1 MDRGFIWQLN
11 RSRIMDADRF
21 VIADRE
27 GFGGDVC
34 LRDIRIRRCVGCV
47 TCLTEHPGSCKIE
60 DGFTDLLGEILD
72 HEELVVSI
80 EPEHG
85 TVPDIVRKTMERL
98 SNILDAYTECGG
110 NEPIPADKVKL
121 RRIVFECRGKFADR
135 MESEMTGALRKGP
148 VSDVIFIQNRN
159 SVYG

>member
-1 MDRGFIWQLN
+1 
-11 RSRIMDADRF
+11 MDADRF

-60 DGFTDLLGEILD
+60 DGFTD
-72 HEELVVSI
+72 VSS
-80 EPEHG
+80 E
-85 TVPDIVRKTMERL
+85 
-98 SNILDAYTECGG
+98 AF
-110 NEPIPADKVKL
+110 PIRNHDPADKVKL
-121 RRIVFECRGKFADR
+121 RRIVFECRGEFADR

-148 VSDVIFIQNRN
+148 VSDVIFIQKQR
-159 SVYG
+159 S